1 MALEFD
7 FVPHD
12 INNIFQNIKH
22 TTAFSRHLLISTKNQ
37 LLWDKLVSIDPYS
50 LCINRNDSIHIVIYI
65 LQTLNHFVP
74 FYAQQHNIKN
84 HEVKEIKSY
93 ETLLVYLQ
101 DRLKNGKPKTYKKI
115 VRNK

>member
-12 INNIFQNIKH
+12 INNIYQSIKCR
-22 TTAFSRHLLISTKNQ
+22 TSFSRHLLIGTKNH

-74 FYAQQHNIKN
+74 FYAQQHKLKE
-84 HEVKEIKSY
+84 HEKEEIKSY
-93 ETLLVYLQ
+93 KTLLVYLQ
-101 DRLKNGKPKTYKKI
+101 DRIKNGKPKTYKKI